1 MSRADLSPSAVP
13 LPFDTSEAFWTTLE
27 RFGDR
32 AALRDSFG
40 RSVTYAELAARGDSF
55 ARCLP
60 ARVALI
66 AVEAC
71 NELESVIAYVGCLR
85 SGRPVLLLSAGD
97 RDTSAN
103 ICASYRPEATYARSE
118 QGWSLQTS
126 RSSGGAAPHRDLA
139 VLLSTSGATGTS
151 MVVRLSKQNIATNAQ
166 ATAAFLGLTPDDRAL
181 STLPFCFAYGM
192 SAMHAHLAVGAAVLL
207 TEQDIRD
214 DAYWEFAQRE
224 ATTTLA
230 LVPHHLDILDAM
242 GLANRLPPTLRVL
255 TQAGGRLAEPIV
267 ADVDSPPWRSE
278 EHTSEL
284 QSH

>member
-1 MSRADLSPSAVP
+1 MAINLTINGAAHNVDIDPDTP
-13 LPFDTSEAFWTTLE
+13 LLWV
-27 RFGDR
+27 
-32 AALRDSFG
+32 LRDEIGHVAAGNRWYRFLCEQRALDPIS
-40 RSVTYAELAARGDSF
+40 TYAELAARGDSF

-207 TEQDIRD
+207 TEQGIRD

-255 TQAGGRLAEPIV
+255 TQAGGRLAEERV
-267 ADVDSPPWRSE
+267 RKLVR
-278 EHTSEL
+278 L
-284 QSH
+284 